1 MTITDHY
8 RADHAAAHSDEERAT
23 IWRTY
28 RQALSGEL
36 LDRKKAVSSKRP
48 AGRRGTVRYHGY
60 WSQLSHDDL
69 VALAQALTETSTS
82 SITRPAGR
90 ASMKAAREHRAQ
102 QARLKT

>member
-1 MTITDHY
+1 MTITEHY
-8 RADHAAAHSDEERAT
+8 RADHAAAHSDAERAT
-23 IWRTY
+23 IWQTY
-28 RQALSGEL
+28 RQALLDEL

-48 AGRRGTVRYHGY
+48 AGRRGTVRYPGY
-60 WSQLSHDDL
+60 WSRLPRDDL
-69 VALAQALTETSTS
+69 VALAQALTDTSPS